1 MLQRLL
7 IASVCAL
14 AGVQSA
20 RADCTL
26 PATDAERAQCIGSD
40 LRRSDT
46 VINDEYAH
54 LRSLLDAQGQAEL
67 KHQEIAWIK
76 QRAATCHVDL
86 REPDRERWFA
96 DLLRDYSKTVC
107 VVRFTDRRVAELQA
121 QTAALQRQQA
131 PAGQAAA
138 PASLPALAQQGASGA
153 DVYDVV
159 ARNQPATGKWYFEV
173 RLDESAIA
181 QAGSATIFVGVH
193 GADFGNV
200 GTLQAIRKRD
210 IGQPPSTIGLAVDLV
225 AGKLYVRFNGAW
237 RETPGSAG
245 GLDVKLGRP
254 YQAKLSS
261 SIPLGQLLDG
271 GQVDVDFGQ
280 HPFAYAIPDGYLP
293 LDTQGPE
300 RVSEQ

>member
-14 AGVQSA
+14 AGVATA

-26 PATDAERAQCIGSD
+26 PATDAERAQCVGSD

-46 VINDEYAH
+46 VINDEYTH
-54 LRSLLDAQGQAEL
+54 LRNLLDTQGQAEL

-86 REPDRERWFA
+86 REPDRERWFN
-96 DLLRDYSKTVC
+96 DLLHDYSKTVC

-121 QTAALQRQQA
+121 QTAALKQPQA
-131 PAGQAAA
+131 ATGQPAA
-138 PASLPALAQQGASGA
+138 PAALPALAPQAASGA
-153 DVYDVV
+153 EVYDVV
-159 ARNQPATGKWYFEV
+159 ARNQPANGKWYFEV
-173 RLDESAIA
+173 HLDESAIA
-181 QAGSATIFVGVH
+181 QAGSATIFIGVH
-193 GADFGNV
+193 GQDVGNV
-200 GTLQAIRKRD
+200 GTLQAIRKRN
-210 IGQPPSTIGLAVDLV
+210 IGQPPSTIGLAVDLDG
-225 AGKLYVRFNGAW
+225 GKIYVRFNGAW
-237 RETPGSAG
+237 REAPGSAG
-245 GLDVKLGRP
+245 GLDVKLGRS

-280 HPFAYAIPDGYLP
+280 HPFAYAIPDGYVP
-293 LDTQGPE
+293 LDTQGPQ